1 MRNLLVLPLLLL
13 PAYACTQAVDATQA
27 VSSITEDDFFQKTGV
42 IAHDSMMGRNTP
54 SPGLDMASEWVGAE
68 FEKYGLEPGGDDG
81 GYLQRYS
88 IQQIAADLEESGVTF
103 VGGETLRFGT
113 DVGVMFGTPP
123 DGDITGGVVVAS
135 GTENPESALEG
146 MDLSGKHIL
155 LALSSGAAQGRGAF
169 RSLQPLMNAGTAS
182 ITILS
187 DASDADWEETMAGQ
201 RDRVQSRVGGGGR
214 GGFNLVLLTARVGA
228 VAPILSGHG
237 VNVSALMRRG
247 GQAMRVQEIA
257 GLEMTVTVR
266 TRIVEE
272 TSAPNV
278 VGIIEGTDLRDE
290 YVVFSAHSDHVGFG
304 TPDEEGD
311 SIFNGADDNASGTI
325 GIVELAEA
333 FAMMHPAPRRSLI
346 FVAVSGEEKGLW
358 GSQYFVENPPVPLEQ
373 MVADINIDMI
383 GRNWTDT
390 IVAIGMEHSDLGET
404 MRRVGEAHPE
414 LNMEPIDDQWPEQ
427 GFYSRSDHINW
438 ARRGVPIL
446 FFFNGTHE
454 DYHGVNDELE
464 RMDAEKATRITQ
476 LLFYLGLEIANADA
490 APQWNPDS
498 YDEIV
503 TIGR

>member
-266 TRIVEE
+266 TRVVEE

-325 GIVELAEA
+325 GIVEMAEA

-346 FVAVSGEEKGLW
+346 FVAVSG
-358 GSQYFVENPPVPLEQ
+358 
-373 MVADINIDMI
+373 
-383 GRNWTDT
+383 
-390 IVAIGMEHSDLGET
+390 
-404 MRRVGEAHPE
+404 
-414 LNMEPIDDQWPEQ
+414 
-427 GFYSRSDHINW
+427 
-438 ARRGVPIL
+438 
-446 FFFNGTHE
+446 
-454 DYHGVNDELE
+454 
-464 RMDAEKATRITQ
+464 
-476 LLFYLGLEIANADA
+476 
-490 APQWNPDS
+490 
-498 YDEIV
+498 
-503 TIGR
+503 

>member
-1 MRNLLVLPLLLL
+1 
-13 PAYACTQAVDATQA
+13 
-27 VSSITEDDFFQKTGV
+27 
-42 IAHDSMMGRNTP
+42 
-54 SPGLDMASEWVGAE
+54 
-68 FEKYGLEPGGDDG
+68 
-81 GYLQRYS
+81 
-88 IQQIAADLEESGVTF
+88 
-103 VGGETLRFGT
+103 
-113 DVGVMFGTPP
+113 
-123 DGDITGGVVVAS
+123 
-135 GTENPESALEG
+135 
-146 MDLSGKHIL
+146 
-155 LALSSGAAQGRGAF
+155 
-169 RSLQPLMNAGTAS
+169 
-182 ITILS
+182 
-187 DASDADWEETMAGQ
+187 
-201 RDRVQSRVGGGGR
+201 
-214 GGFNLVLLTARVGA
+214 
-228 VAPILSGHG
+228 
-237 VNVSALMRRG
+237 
-247 GQAMRVQEIA
+247 
-257 GLEMTVTVR
+257 
-266 TRIVEE
+266 
-272 TSAPNV
+272 
-278 VGIIEGTDLRDE
+278 
-290 YVVFSAHSDHVGFG
+290 
-304 TPDEEGD
+304 
-311 SIFNGADDNASGTI
+311 I

-464 RMDAEKATRITQ
+464 RMDAEKAARITQ

>member
-1 MRNLLVLPLLLL
+1 MRYLLALFVLLL
-13 PAYACTQAVDATQA
+13 PAYSCTQAVDATQA
-27 VSSITEDDFFQKTGV
+27 VSSITEDDFHRKTGV

-54 SPGLDMASEWVGAE
+54 SPGLDMASDWVGAE

-81 GYLQRYS
+81 GFLQRYA
-88 IQQIAADLEESGVTF
+88 IQQIGTDFEASRITIGD
-103 VGGETLRFGT
+103 GETLRFGT

-123 DGDITGGVVVAS
+123 EGETTGGVVVAS

-146 MDLSGKHIL
+146 MELSGKHLIL
-155 LALSSGAAQGRGAF
+155 APSSDAAQGRGAF
-169 RSLQPLMNAGTAS
+169 RALRPLMNAGPAS

-187 DASDADWEETMAGQ
+187 DVSDADWEEAMAEQ
-201 RDRVQSRVGGGGR
+201 RDRTQSRVGGGGGR
-214 GGFNLVLLTARVGA
+214 GFNLVLLTARAGG
-228 VAPILSGHG
+228 VASVLSGHG
-237 VNVSALMRRG
+237 IDVSALMRRS
-247 GQAMRVQEIA
+247 GQAMRFQEIA
-257 GLEMTVTVR
+257 GLEMTVAIR
-266 TRIVEE
+266 TRVVEE

-278 VGIIEGTDLRDE
+278 VGIIEGTDLKDE

-304 TPDEEGD
+304 APDEEGD
-311 SIFNGADDNASGTI
+311 SIFNGADDDASGTI
-325 GIVELAEA
+325 GVVELAEA
-333 FAMMHPAPRRSLI
+333 FAMMNPAPRRSLI

-358 GSQYFVENPPVPLEQ
+358 GSRYFVENPPVPLEQ
-373 MVADINIDMI
+373 MVANINIDMI
-383 GRNWTDT
+383 GRNWPDT

-404 MRRVGEAHPE
+404 LRRVGEAHPE
-414 LNMEPIDDQWPEQ
+414 LNMASIDDLWPEQ

-464 RMDAEKATRITQ
+464 RMDAEKAARITQ
-476 LLFYLGLEIANADA
+476 LIFYLGLEIANADA
-490 APQWNPDS
+490 VPQWNPES